1 MLMGVTI
8 ADALRCPMPLFLGE
22 RKYNKNKQY
31 PYNCPF
37 CDSSYANARLI
48 QEHMA
53 GCHHDDL
60 QRYDTEAKASIS
72 LQENLEEAASYG
84 R

>member
-1 MLMGVTI
+1 
-8 ADALRCPMPLFLGE
+8 MPLFLGE
-22 RKYNKNKQY
+22 RKYNRNKQY

-37 CDSSYANARLI
+37 CDSSYSNAKLI

-53 GCHHDDL
+53 GCHSNDL
-60 QRYDTEAKASIS
+60 QRYATEAAAAIS
-72 LQENLEEAASYG
+72 LQEDLEEASHG